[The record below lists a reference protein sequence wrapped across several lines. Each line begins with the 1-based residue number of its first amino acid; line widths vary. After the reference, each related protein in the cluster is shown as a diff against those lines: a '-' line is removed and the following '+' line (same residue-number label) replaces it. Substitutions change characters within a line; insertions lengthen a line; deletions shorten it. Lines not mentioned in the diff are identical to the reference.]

1 MATYQELLEQKRALE
16 QQAAQ
21 LLKQIEEQQT
31 VEKAGAVEK
40 VKSIMAE
47 YGLTIADLQET
58 KRGRKL
64 STSTSKASGLKVAAK
79 YKDDK
84 GNGWSGRGLKPK
96 WLTAAMAE
104 GKKIEDFAV

>member
-16 QQAAQ
+16 QQTAQ

-31 VEKAGAVEK
+31 TEKAGAVEK
-40 VKSIMAE
+40 VKAIMAE

-58 KRGRKL
+58 KRGRKPG
-64 STSTSKASGLKVAAK
+64 TSAPKTSGSKVAAK
-79 YKDDK
+79 YKDDQ
-84 GNGWSGRGLKPK
+84 GNSWSGRGLKPK
-96 WLTAAMAE
+96 WLTAALAV